1 MNTIEITA
9 EDVPLPAP
17 EDRIVAFV
25 NAVLLRLNRTQHEL
39 SILFCTDDRIRKV
52 NLAFRGK
59 DEATDVLS
67 FAQDE
72 DGDAQDTHAQEDDAA
87 SAANVAAV
95 SKREDMQP
103 ESLHLLGD
111 IVLALPYLRRQAEEY
126 KVSFESEL
134 KRMLVHG
141 MLHLVG
147 VHHNTEEQHRT
158 MLDRQEAL
166 LQELEQEYRF

>member
-1 MNTIEITA
+1 MNTIEISA

-17 EDRIVAFV
+17 EERIIAFV
-25 NAVLLRLNRTQHEL
+25 DAVLHHLNKTHHEL
-39 SILFCTDDRIRKV
+39 SILLCTDERIREM
-52 NLAFRGK
+52 NSSFRGK

-67 FAQDE
+67 FSQDE
-72 DGDAQDTHAQEDDAA
+72 DSQDEGSQHPTNDEVFSNEPIKQGATPQ
-87 SAANVAAV
+87 
-95 SKREDMQP
+95 
-103 ESLHLLGD
+103 LLGD

-141 MLHLVG
+141 MLHLTG
-147 VHHNTEEQHRT
+147 MHHDTPELHRA
-158 MLDRQEAL
+158 MLDRQEAI

>member
-39 SILFCTDDRIRKV
+39 SILLCTDERIQEV
-52 NLAFRGK
+52 NFAFRGK
-59 DEATDVLS
+59 NEATDVLS
-67 FAQDE
+67 FAQD
-72 DGDAQDTHAQEDDAA
+72 DDAE
-87 SAANVAAV
+87 SGVNVAAV
-95 SKREDMQP
+95 SLREDMQQ
-103 ESLHLLGD
+103 ESPYLLGD